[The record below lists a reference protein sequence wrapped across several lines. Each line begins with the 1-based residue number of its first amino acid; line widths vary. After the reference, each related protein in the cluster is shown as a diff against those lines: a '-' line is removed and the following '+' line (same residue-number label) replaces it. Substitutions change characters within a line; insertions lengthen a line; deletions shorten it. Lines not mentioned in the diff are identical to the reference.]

1 MGERDIGIY
10 CVLRTMG
17 NGQAFSTPLFS
28 DVGMMLDGRLFVIGR
43 KGQRV
48 QLRVNQEEET
58 KRAFYIV
65 FLGERIEEELL
76 KRLGREKRKR
86 IG

>member
-1 MGERDIGIY
+1 MTKEYLMDFSNYYGRKGYWIY

-43 KGQRV
+43 KEQRV

-65 FLGERIEEELL
+65 FLGNEL
-76 KRLGREKRKR
+76 KKSC
-86 IG
+86 